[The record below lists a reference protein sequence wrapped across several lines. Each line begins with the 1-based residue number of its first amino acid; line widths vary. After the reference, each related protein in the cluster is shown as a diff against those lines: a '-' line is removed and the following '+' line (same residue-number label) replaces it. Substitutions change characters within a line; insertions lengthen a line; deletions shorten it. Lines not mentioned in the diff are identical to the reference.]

1 MGDFEID
8 EKVDITD
15 VVCPMTFV
23 KAKVAMEELEI
34 GQVLAVTMNDG
45 EPVQNVPRSFKEEG
59 QQILKLIDNENGTYD
74 LIVKKVEEE
83 EAAMAKRVGIAE
95 FEAEV
100 LKEKLPVI
108 VEFYSDSCIPCK
120 QLSPILG
127 GIEDD
132 YEDQVKVVKV
142 NVNFDAD
149 LAGEYQVMASPT
161 ILFFKDGKEVD
172 RIRGL
177 VKRPEL
183 EDKVKTILE

>member
-1 MGDFEID
+1 
-8 EKVDITD
+8 
-15 VVCPMTFV
+15 
-23 KAKVAMEELEI
+23 
-34 GQVLAVTMNDG
+34 
-45 EPVQNVPRSFKEEG
+45 
-59 QQILKLIDNENGTYD
+59 
-74 LIVKKVEEE
+74 
-83 EAAMAKRVGIAE
+83 MAKRVGTAE

-161 ILFFKDGKEVD
+161 ILFFKDGREVD
-172 RIRGL
+172 RIRGW
-177 VKRPEL
+177 
-183 EDKVKTILE
+183 